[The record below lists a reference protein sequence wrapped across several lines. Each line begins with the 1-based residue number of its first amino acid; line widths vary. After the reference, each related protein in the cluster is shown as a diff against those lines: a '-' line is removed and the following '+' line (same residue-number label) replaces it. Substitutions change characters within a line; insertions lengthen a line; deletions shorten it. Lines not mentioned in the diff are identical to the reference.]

1 MYVAD
6 FKSTQENENL
16 PEKLWQPLP
25 RTSSTPQVHKQ
36 HSWLNHYIRNKTARV
51 KIKPS
56 LHELRVEKEVFEDCL
71 VKIFGHGLQ
80 AVQEN
85 PKQIAG
91 AKIAYPYVYENAHQ
105 LVGVNIQNDR
115 LKTRLLRCYI
125 SADRNVARCRLNVA
139 SGWLLGR
146 VRRWYVGRQVSFSV
160 TLASKNL
167 CYS

>member
-36 HSWLNHYIRNKTARV
+36 HSWLNHYTRNKTARV

-85 PKQIAG
+85 QKQIAG
-91 AKIAYPYVYENAHQ
+91 AKTACPYV
-105 LVGVNIQNDR
+105 
-115 LKTRLLRCYI
+115 
-125 SADRNVARCRLNVA
+125 
-139 SGWLLGR
+139 
-146 VRRWYVGRQVSFSV
+146 
-160 TLASKNL
+160 
-167 CYS
+167 

>member
-36 HSWLNHYIRNKTARV
+36 HSSLNHYTKYKTARV
-51 KIKPS
+51 KVKPS

-71 VKIFGHGLQ
+71 VKIFGHGRQ

-85 PKQIAG
+85 QKQIAG
-91 AKIAYPYVYENAHQ
+91 VKTAYP
-105 LVGVNIQNDR
+105 
-115 LKTRLLRCYI
+115 
-125 SADRNVARCRLNVA
+125 
-139 SGWLLGR
+139 
-146 VRRWYVGRQVSFSV
+146 
-160 TLASKNL
+160 
-167 CYS
+167 

>member
-36 HSWLNHYIRNKTARV
+36 HSWLNHYIQN

-80 AVQEN
+80 AIQEN
-85 PKQIAG
+85 QKQIAG
-91 AKIAYPYVYENAHQ
+91 AKTACPYV
-105 LVGVNIQNDR
+105 
-115 LKTRLLRCYI
+115 
-125 SADRNVARCRLNVA
+125 
-139 SGWLLGR
+139 
-146 VRRWYVGRQVSFSV
+146 
-160 TLASKNL
+160 
-167 CYS
+167 